1 MKEADEKVTKSLPGE
16 GEGPGNAEITRSA
29 KNQKNSKNQ
38 KTAKNP
44 NTAKNAKNTKNTKN
58 TKNNQPANATK
69 NDKSAKAAKAAQ
81 VANAD
86 KNAQNTQAAKAP
98 KNPNLLQK
106 AKEPR
111 AVDNSEAFGITKA
124 LEMTEI
130 VSRMSL
136 TGPHLH
142 YPDGDA
148 SLFWRNVRSSGEY
161 AADLAEIKAE
171 GERLRG
177 QALPGL
183 TFSLFSQ
190 FAETG
195 SRLEYERAYF
205 ERRRR
210 LNTFALLS
218 LLEPECEEHYTELL
232 EAIWA
237 ICGEV
242 AWCLPAHVSPERP
255 LGETIDLFAAET
267 GFTLTELRL
276 LLDDRLPEL
285 LKTHIAGMV
294 HARLFEPFLKKGPY
308 EWEEAEH
315 NWSAV
320 CAGSIGSAA
329 LLLLDKD
336 QDREL
341 LGRILEKTQ
350 HSMTCYLK
358 GFGEDGACL
367 EGLGYWNYGFG
378 YFAYYADL
386 LYKRSGGELNWF
398 AQEKVEAIAG
408 FQQKCFLG
416 GDAVVNFSDTL
427 PYASV
432 HIGLSRYISSIY
444 DSVPSPPS
452 RLRADYREDH
462 CSRWAPALRNLLWR
476 EMAGNAPDWEPGD
489 FLLEDAGW
497 LISRTVSPKGVFGFA
512 AKGGHNDEP
521 HNHNDLG
528 QFMLAG
534 DGEFFLSDLGC
545 GEYTKDYFGSARYTY
560 DCNGSQGHSVPIIN
574 GCLQAEGSD
583 RRASVLEQANGASE
597 SRMTVELSRAYD
609 SQELQSFTR
618 SWLWRKEELPSLE
631 LRDKFSF
638 SKIPDTLVERF
649 VTLVQPEK
657 PSGQGRLLL
666 VRGNFALE
674 LVYDDRQL
682 RSEVTE
688 RTYRDHFGKEQVW
701 YTLDFHVLQPQEQLE
716 LRFIFRFIS

>member
-1 MKEADEKVTKSLPGE
+1 MKEADEKITKPLPGE
-16 GEGPGNAEITRSA
+16 GEGEARGNAEARRNAEIT
-29 KNQKNSKNQ
+29 
-38 KTAKNP
+38 NP
-44 NTAKNAKNTKNTKN
+44 TNEM
-58 TKNNQPANATK
+58 
-69 NDKSAKAAKAAQ
+69 DH
-81 VANAD
+81 
-86 KNAQNTQAAKAP
+86 
-98 KNPNLLQK
+98 
-106 AKEPR
+106 PR
-111 AVDNSEAFGITKA
+111 AIDNLGASKTIKASEMI
-124 LEMTEI
+124 EI
-130 VSRMSL
+130 VSRMSP
-136 TGPHLH
+136 TGLHLY
-142 YPDGDA
+142 YPEGDA
-148 SLFWRNVRSSGEY
+148 LRFWSEVRSSGEY
-161 AADLAEIKAE
+161 AADLAELRAE

-177 QALPGL
+177 QAPPYL
-183 TFSLFSQ
+183 TYSLFSQ
-190 FAETG
+190 FAKTG

-218 LLEPECEEHYTELL
+218 LLEPECEDHQTELLESECEEHHTELLELEREKHHSEHSRSHPIHERFVEEHHTQLL

-237 ICGEV
+237 ICSEV
-242 AWCLPAHVSPERP
+242 TWCLPAHVSPERP
-255 LGETIDLFAAET
+255 LAETIDLFAAET
-267 GFTLTELRL
+267 GFALAELRL
-276 LLDDRLPEL
+276 LLGSRLPEQLQAHIADLVLGRL
-285 LKTHIAGMV
+285 LK
-294 HARLFEPFLKKGPY
+294 PFLEKGPY

-329 LLLLDKD
+329 LLLLDEK

-341 LGRILEKTQ
+341 LAQILEKTQ
-350 HSMTCYLK
+350 RSMACYLK

-378 YFAYYADL
+378 YFVYYADL

-398 AQEKVEAIAG
+398 AQEKVKAIAG

-416 GDAVVNFSDTL
+416 GSAVVNFSDTL

-444 DSVPSPPS
+444 DSVPSPPA

-476 EMAGNAPDWEPGD
+476 RLASGTQEWEPGD
-489 FLLEDAGW
+489 FLLADAGW
-497 LISRTVSPKGVFGFA
+497 LISRTATERGVFGFA
-512 AKGGHNDEP
+512 AKGGHNDES

-528 QFMLAG
+528 QFLLAG
-534 DGEFFLSDLGC
+534 GGEFFLSDLGC
-545 GEYTKDYFGSARYTY
+545 GEYTKDYFGPARYTY

-574 GCLQAEGSD
+574 GGLQVEGNA
-583 RRASVLEQANGASE
+583 RAASVLEQASSAAE

-618 SWLWRKEELPSLE
+618 SWRWRKEGLPSLE

-638 SKIPDTLVERF
+638 SKMPDALVERF
-649 VTLVQPEK
+649 VTLILPEK
-657 PSGQGRLLL
+657 PAEPGRLLL
-666 VRGNFALE
+666 VRGSLALE

-688 RTYRDHFGKEQVW
+688 RTYRDHFGKNQVW
-701 YTLDFHVLQPQEQLE
+701 YTLDFHVLRPQEQQE
-716 LRFIFRFIS
+716 LSFIFRFI